1 MARCRRIV
9 PTALVEVAK
18 PVLLI
23 ERYLITEVGRP
34 LVAVVGI
41 LTFLFASYTAGRYLA
56 DAVSEALGMQAIVL
70 MVVFRTL
77 IALEVLVPVALYV
90 SVVIGLGRLYNDQ
103 EMTILTAVG
112 ISSLRVY
119 WAILLLAL
127 PVALAVGA
135 LSLIG
140 RPWAYQQAYQIKA
153 SAQAT
158 LPLDRL
164 RAGRFYVDSETE
176 RMILAQEVD
185 SHQGLLRGVLIYDN
199 TADESRV
206 IRARQ
211 ARQVPAEQGGE
222 SLLILYDGIA
232 YSLDR
237 TGSRDRILRFGKL
250 SLRLKQPEPVVGYK
264 RKAAS
269 TAALAR
275 SDGAADLAELQWRF
289 SRPLTTLLLA
299 LFGVPLSRTA
309 PRRGRFSK
317 ILLAALVYALIYNAS
332 GLAKTWVEQGV
343 VGAIPGIWWINAAML
358 LALAVLVIRDLRWRR
373 PSRA

>member
-1 MARCRRIV
+1 M
-9 PTALVEVAK
+9 
-18 PVLLI
+18 LLI
-23 ERYLITEVGRP
+23 ERYLIAEVRRP
-34 LVAVVGI
+34 LIAVVCVLSFI
-41 LTFLFASYTAGRYLA
+41 FASYTAGRYLA
-56 DAVSEALGMQAIVL
+56 DALSETLGMQAIAL
-70 MVVFRTL
+70 MVMFRTL
-77 IALEVLVPVALYV
+77 IALEVLIPVALYV

-135 LSLIG
+135 LSLVG
-140 RPWAYQQAYQIKA
+140 RPWAYQQAYQTEA
-153 SAQAT
+153 SAHVEI
-158 LPLDRL
+158 PLNRL
-164 RAGRFYVDSETE
+164 RAGHFYVDSETG

-185 SHQGLLRGVLIYDN
+185 SKHGLLRGVLVYERSAQ
-199 TADESRV
+199 TMTRV
-206 IRARQ
+206 VRARQ
-211 ARQVPAEQGGE
+211 ARQVQAGHAGE
-222 SLLILYDGIA
+222 LLLKLHDGVA

-237 TGSRDRILRFGKL
+237 TGAQDRILRFGEL
-250 SLRLKQPEPVVGYK
+250 SLRLKQPEPIVDYN

-275 SDGAADLAELQWRF
+275 SNQTTELAELQWRL

-332 GLAKTWVEQGV
+332 GLARTWVEQGV
-343 VGAIPGIWWINAAML
+343 VGAVPGIWWINAVML
-358 LALAVLVIRDLRWRR
+358 LALAILIIRDSRWRW